1 MIATRELEGIEF
13 LWEAGL
19 AERFELYRAAP
30 APSES
35 VALAAAL
42 VETALVEQRLGAG
55 IAPAGPLLVA
65 DLCLA
70 RASRLLA
77 ESASQALQ
85 IEFARAVE
93 AASAAAAGGDAV
105 AIRPRLLAILRE
117 AA

>member
-1 MIATRELEGIEF
+1 MIATRELQGIEF
-13 LWEAGL
+13 LWDAGL
-19 AERFELYRAAP
+19 GDRFEVYRAAG
-30 APSES
+30 AGGDA

-42 VETALVEQRLGAG
+42 VETALVEQQLGAG
-55 IAPAGPLLVA
+55 IAPPAPLLVA

-77 ESASQALQ
+77 ESASQQVQ

-93 AASAAAAGGDAV
+93 NASATAAEGGTLP
-105 AIRPRLLAILRE
+105 IRPRLLAIVRN

>member
-1 MIATRELEGIEF
+1 MIANRELQGIEF

-19 AERFELYRAAP
+19 GERFEVYRGAGAAGE
-30 APSES
+30 A
-35 VALAAAL
+35 VVLAAAL

-55 IAPAGPLLVA
+55 IAAPAPLLVA

-77 ESASQALQ
+77 ESASQQMQ
-85 IEFARAVE
+85 IDFARAVE
-93 AASAAAAGGDAV
+93 DASAAAAAGGALP
-105 AIRPRLLAILRE
+105 IRPRLLAILRS